1 MAIKDFIEKEKTLFN
16 NLITEG
22 QQMQEN
28 YIKMKNNLII
38 KQKNYNNSLK
48 DFYNFITNIDENDL
62 KSLLDNDNTSKDLN
76 SDSEIG
82 LIKKTSTT
90 NPSVKVRNLM
100 NDDNKDIK
108 DNKDNKENKD
118 NKVSKQMAKKGKII
132 EKININ
138 KIEYIST
145 LNEANE
151 YLKDYR
157 KKFENVL
164 QNLEDQYRSLL
175 KIIQTTL
182 FSMVDDK
189 RKVLNKLTELYDNLL
204 HEKLNINVEDEIIE
218 FITRNATKEFPINKF
233 EFISSKFEN
242 TKNSFD
248 INNYIKENFEKEE
261 NKIQMPKR
269 GKSRK
274 KKETRNFR
282 KRSIKKRNTGDKN
295 ENTLILLENN
305 SIADDIRKYKISLN
319 ISLIEDFIDEL
330 INNKEEEEK
339 NNLDNIYND
348 SSSKMIDISNIKSL
362 IDVQNN
368 DNFVYIENLFKF
380 LNNHRARGNFLINKK
395 SHEAFIEIF
404 NYLIDNYSTSD
415 FILKNIIILAQ
426 TFYTLDSENNDL
438 LNLTPS
444 KKKIFIQ
451 TGLKNNMIFNKEE
464 IWHRVINYTLANT
477 VFNKDITQPVDK
489 NEVNNKLKLLAY
501 NTLIAYLCD
510 LKYFTDDEKVF
521 NDLKNYYVRIYQL
534 DGDAL
539 NKEIN
544 GILNYEPSKP
554 KNKRISFKMKTRGK
568 KDTGIKKTEK
578 PKEN

>member
-28 YIKMKNNLII
+28 YIKMKTNLII

>member
-38 KQKNYNNSLK
+38 KQKIYINSLK

-248 INNYIKENFEKEE
+248 INNYIKENCEKEE

-395 SHEAFIEIF
+395 SNEAFIEIF